1 MSNPAPFDLAASA
14 AAYAA
19 DLLKGGATRQH
30 AEKQRRTVM
39 RAGLAPGAFLEAQ
52 AGRWTA
58 ATLTDLRTR
67 LACYGGWLASQ
78 GASPVE
84 SNPWRALPRGI
95 RAGKVAQDRAVF
107 EADEV
112 GRLLSCP
119 AIAPHRRAFYR
130 CIGTLGL
137 RPVEASRIEAQHIVR
152 EGAGFVLR
160 LPGASQ
166 KSGRPDPVHL
176 ESWQAEEILANL
188 PLVRVGLNHFEE
200 TFQRDLCRAKI
211 SIKQGKA
218 TRRLYD
224 LRSFMISH
232 LLREGVD
239 LLTVQKLA
247 RHKRVETTLLFYV
260 RHNEE
265 RAGQVRAKVF
275 SKMKARRL
283 AAGVA

>member
-1 MSNPAPFDLAASA
+1 MTATPFDLAASA
-14 AAYAA
+14 SAYEQA
-19 DLLKGGATRQH
+19 LLQRGATAAH
-30 AEKQRRTVM
+30 AAKQRRVVL
-39 RAGLAPGAFLEAQ
+39 RAGSDPAGFLRLRSASW
-52 AGRWTA
+52 AA

-67 LACYGGWLASQ
+67 LSCFRGWLEAQ
-78 GASPVE
+78 PGGASHAE
-84 SNPWRALPRGI
+84 PWRNLPRGI

-166 KSGRPDPVHL
+166 KSGRPDPIHL
-176 ESWQAEEILANL
+176 EAWQAEEILANL

-265 RAGQVRAKVF
+265 RAGQVR
-275 SKMKARRL
+275 SKAFACLRRR
-283 AAGVA
+283 A